1 MMGFLTTLVLA
12 GTALIIVFFLGVI
25 VLTGIR
31 HFRSGPDGRL
41 SPEETDEARM
51 IQEIY
56 QSLEKLDA
64 RVDNLES
71 ILMRQNDEG
80 GPK

>member
-1 MMGFLTTLVLA
+1 MMGFLSTLVFA
-12 GTALIIVFFLGVI
+12 GTVLIIIFFLGVV
-25 VLTGIR
+25 VLMGIR
-31 HFRSGPDGRL
+31 FFRSGSDGPPPPDKLG
-41 SPEETDEARM
+41 EAQM

-71 ILMRQNDEG
+71 ILMRRNEKGDA
-80 GPK
+80 P